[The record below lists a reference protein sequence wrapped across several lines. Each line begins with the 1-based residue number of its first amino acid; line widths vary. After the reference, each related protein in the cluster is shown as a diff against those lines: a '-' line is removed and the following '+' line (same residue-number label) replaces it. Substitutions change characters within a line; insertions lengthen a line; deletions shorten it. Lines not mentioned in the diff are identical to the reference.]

1 MSTRASGV
9 ELWSTWKRTH
19 EVIRALVVN
28 EVTAAAGLSEPDMTV
43 LVRLHEAGGTLRQS
57 ELGAAMGW
65 DRTRLSHQVTRMEKR
80 GLLTRRRG
88 DGVTVA
94 LAAAGRETIQAV
106 LPTLGDA
113 VRRHFLDKLGE
124 SDLDALRVILDRLT
138 REGS

>member
-57 ELGAAMGW
+57 ELGATMGW

-80 GLLTRRRG
+80 GLLTRQRG
-88 DGVTVA
+88 GGVMVA

-106 LPTLGDA
+106 LPTLDDA
-113 VRRHFLDKLGE
+113 VRRHFTDKLGE

-138 REGS
+138 GEGS